1 MKALIITYSALMLI
15 DTGMDARLGLV
26 PFWALVLVYLGAIV
40 DLYFFRATYRI
51 LKGVT
56 N

>member
-1 MKALIITYSALMLI
+1 MRALIMVYSALMLI

-26 PFWALVLVYLGAIV
+26 PFWILVLAYLGAIM
-40 DLYFFRATYRI
+40 DLYFFRAAYRI